1 MGDIMYTIMK
11 DIKYELTIKNS
22 KFICLLYRIENK
34 VDIQDKLTIVKESYK
49 DATHYCYGY
58 IIDDEKKSSDDG
70 EPSKTAGMP
79 ILNVLEN
86 NEINNV
92 LAVVVRYFGG
102 IKLGASGLIR
112 AYSKSVSNALKSG
125 RIIKLIDGY
134 KIIVTLN
141 YNEIKQIDYLLKEVK
156 IKNKVFDKQIKYE
169 IDIPDYFKDIL
180 DNNQINYEII
190 KKIKIEK

>member
-1 MGDIMYTIMK
+1 MYTIME
-11 DIKYELTIKNS
+11 DIEYELIIKNS

-34 VDIQDKLTIVKESYK
+34 VDIQDKLLSVKQIYK

-58 IIDDEKKSSDDG
+58 IIDDEKKCSDDG

-86 NEINNV
+86 NKIENV

-112 AYSKSVSNALKSG
+112 AYSKCVSNALKSEKV
-125 RIIKLIDGY
+125 IELIDGY
-134 KIIVTLN
+134 KIIITLD
-141 YNEIKQIDYLLKEVK
+141 YNEINQIDYLLKEVK
-156 IKNKVFDKQIKYE
+156 IKNRIFDKQIKYE
-169 IDIPDYFKDIL
+169 VDIPNYFKEVL
-180 DNNQINYEII
+180 DNNRINYEII